1 MSENQKY
8 NSIIFM
14 SLINIFTLAIVIG
27 MYSKITMLEKEVA
40 LLTMQQNVEVRELK
54 LTLDEPI
61 IIDTPPIEK
70 EFIQEEEV
78 EIVEDEI
85 AESAESKS
93 IYADTIDNLTE
104 EEKTMIAQITFREA
118 GNQSEE
124 GQRAVVEVIL
134 NRLNSE
140 RWPNTVEGVLSQN
153 RQFSTWRGRNKV
165 SEENVNNMLYI
176 IDKVSTEEPVLA
188 KDYVYFNSLKNPTMN
203 NRIKIQDHWF
213 GT

>member
-1 MSENQKY
+1 MSENQKHY
-8 NSIIFM
+8 SIIFI
-14 SLINIFTLAIVIG
+14 SLLNIFTFAIVLG
-27 MYSKITMLEKEVA
+27 MYNKITMLEKEVA
-40 LLTMQQNVEVRELK
+40 AISAYQTAEVRELK
-54 LTLDEPI
+54 LAIDGPI
-61 IIDTPPIEK
+61 IIDTPPIDNNL
-70 EFIQEEEV
+70 I
-78 EIVEDEI
+78 EDEEDI
-85 AESAESKS
+85 EIIEDETVAESKS

-104 EEKTMIAQITFREA
+104 NEKDLIARITFREA

-134 NRLNSE
+134 NRLNSD

-153 RQFSTWRGRNKV
+153 RQFSTWAGRNRV

-176 IDKVSTEEPVLA
+176 IEKVSTEEPVLTE
-188 KDYVYFNSLKNPTMN
+188 DYVYFNSLRNPKMN

>member
-1 MSENQKY
+1 MSENHKY
-8 NSIIFM
+8 NSIIFI
-14 SLINIFTLAIVIG
+14 SLINIFTLATVIG
-27 MYSKITMLEKEVA
+27 MYSKITMLEREVA
-40 LLTMQQNVEVRELK
+40 LLTMQQSVEVKELK
-54 LTLDEPI
+54 LTIDEPI

-70 EFIQEEEV
+70 EFMQEEEV
-78 EIVEDEI
+78 EIIEDEI
-85 AESAESKS
+85 TESKS

-140 RWPNTVEGVLSQN
+140 RWPNTVEGVLSQDH
-153 RQFSTWRGRNKV
+153 QFSTWRGRNRV

-176 IDKVSTEEPVLA
+176 INKVYTEDPVLT
-188 KDYVYFNSLKNPTMN
+188 KEYVYFNSLKNPTMN

>member
-8 NSIIFM
+8 NSIIFI

-27 MYSKITMLEKEVA
+27 MYSKITMLEREVA
-40 LLTMQQNVEVRELK
+40 LLITQENAEIRELK
-54 LTLDEPI
+54 LTIDEPI

-70 EFIQEEEV
+70 ELIQEEEV
-78 EIVEDEI
+78 EIIEDEI
-85 AESAESKS
+85 AESKS
-93 IYADTIDNLTE
+93 IYADTIDDLTE

-176 IDKVSTEEPVLA
+176 IDKVSTEDPVLTE
-188 KDYVYFNSLKNPTMN
+188 DYVYFNSLKNPTMN

>member
-1 MSENQKY
+1 MVELLGSA
-8 NSIIFM
+8 SIEIVL
-14 SLINIFTLAIVIG
+14 SPAILHAVRQWSNI
-27 MYSKITMLEKEVA
+27 KRNCE
-40 LLTMQQNVEVRELK
+40 
-54 LTLDEPI
+54 LDEI
-61 IIDTPPIEK
+61 
-70 EFIQEEEV
+70 
-78 EIVEDEI
+78 
-85 AESAESKS
+85 AESKS

-140 RWPNTVEGVLSQN
+140 RWPNTVEGVLSQDH
-153 RQFSTWRGRNKV
+153 QFSTWRGRNRV

-176 IDKVSTEEPVLA
+176 INKVYTEDPVLT
-188 KDYVYFNSLKNPTMN
+188 KEYVYFNSLKNPTMN